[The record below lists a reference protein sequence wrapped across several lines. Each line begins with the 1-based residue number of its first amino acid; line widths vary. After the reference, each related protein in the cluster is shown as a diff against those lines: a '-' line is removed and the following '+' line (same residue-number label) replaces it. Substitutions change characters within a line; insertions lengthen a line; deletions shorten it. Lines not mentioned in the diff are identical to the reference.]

1 MKAKYV
7 LTLEGNEDF
16 LQVKTAKEQIL
27 DSVPKGK
34 TTTAQIIGTG
44 LKIHHRRA
52 LKYLAEL
59 EDEGGFSSVFGCI
72 KFKSGVRCRVRIFK
86 RL

>member
-1 MKAKYV
+1 MKAKYT

-16 LQVKTAKEQIL
+16 LQVKTAKEQIIEKV
-27 DSVPKGK
+27 SKGK

-44 LKIHHRRA
+44 LQIHHRRA
-52 LKYLAEL
+52 LIYLTEL
-59 EDEGGFSSVFGCI
+59 EEEGYFSSEFGTI
-72 KFKSGVRCRVRIFK
+72 KFKSGAKCRVRIFK